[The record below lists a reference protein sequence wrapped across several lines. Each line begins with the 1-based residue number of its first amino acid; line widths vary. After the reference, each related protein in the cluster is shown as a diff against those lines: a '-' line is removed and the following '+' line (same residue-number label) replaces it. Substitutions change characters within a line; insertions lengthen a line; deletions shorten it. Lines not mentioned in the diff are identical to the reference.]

1 MEALL
6 LKYIASN
13 IQEGK
18 IQSFEQLN
26 EKLKHFELELKST
39 REKDT
44 YFATLLND
52 LEQRKLKF
60 ECQN

>member
-6 LKYIASN
+6 LKHLATK

-18 IQSFEQLN
+18 IQDFEQLN
-26 EKLKHFELELKST
+26 EVLIPFELELKST

-44 YFATLLND
+44 YFETLLSD
-52 LEQRKLKF
+52 LEKMKF
-60 ECQN
+60 ENKA

>member
-6 LKYIASN
+6 LKHLATK

-18 IQSFEQLN
+18 IQDFEQLN
-26 EKLKHFELELKST
+26 EVLKPFELELKST

-44 YFATLLND
+44 YFETLLSD
-52 LEQRKLKF
+52 LEKRKLQF

>member
-6 LKYIASN
+6 LKHLATK

-18 IQSFEQLN
+18 IQDFEQLN
-26 EKLKHFELELKST
+26 EVLKPFELKST

-44 YFATLLND
+44 YFETLLND

-60 ECQN
+60 QN

>member
-1 MEALL
+1 MEAFL
-6 LKYIASN
+6 LKLIASK

-18 IQSFEQLN
+18 IQDFEQLN
-26 EKLKHFELELKST
+26 EVLKPFELELKST

-44 YFATLLND
+44 YFTSLLSD

-60 ECQN
+60 EYQN

>member
-13 IQEGK
+13 IQNGS
-18 IQSFEQLN
+18 IQNFEQLN

-44 YFATLLND
+44 YFETLLSD
-52 LEQRKLKF
+52 LEKRKL
-60 ECQN
+60 ECRN

>member
-18 IQSFEQLN
+18 IQSFDQLN

-44 YFATLLND
+44 YFETLLSD
-52 LEQRKLKF
+52 L
-60 ECQN
+60 